1 MIFTTRA
8 RYGVMAIIDMIQCSV
23 DKPVSLISISNRQ
36 NISLSY
42 LEQIFAKLKKA
53 GIVNSVKG
61 PNGGYFL
68 AKKPDQLSIA
78 DIICGIGEP
87 IKMTRCNNKSV
98 GCMKDKKKCQTHDL
112 WSGLESNIRNY
123 LGSFL
128 VVDFLSVKDLSS
140 ADKSV
145 LKNKTKDCSDVAK

>member
-61 PNGGYFL
+61 PNGGYVL
-68 AKKPDQLSIA
+68 AKKPDQVSIA

-87 IKMTRCNNKSV
+87 IKMTRCDNKSAA
-98 GCMKDKKKCQTHDL
+98 CMKDKKKCNTHDL
-112 WSGLESNIRNY
+112 WRGLEDNIRNY
-123 LGSFL
+123 LESFSIA
-128 VVDFLSVKDLSS
+128 DFLLGKNLLNAGKS
-140 ADKSV
+140 A
-145 LKNKTKDCSDVAK
+145 LNK